1 MCDRFLEHRELL
13 VFFPDDFTT
22 FIVNKSKIEGDITET
37 NSWVKVN
44 FGQEGFWK
52 ELVIKS
58 SKSNTIGIHKIAE
71 NRQ

>member
-1 MCDRFLEHRELL
+1 ML
-13 VFFPDDFTT
+13 VFFPDDFTAS
-22 FIVNKSKIEGDITET
+22 IVNKSKIEGNITKT

-52 ELVIKS
+52 GLVIKS
-58 SKSNTIGIHKIAE
+58 DKSNTIGIHKIAE